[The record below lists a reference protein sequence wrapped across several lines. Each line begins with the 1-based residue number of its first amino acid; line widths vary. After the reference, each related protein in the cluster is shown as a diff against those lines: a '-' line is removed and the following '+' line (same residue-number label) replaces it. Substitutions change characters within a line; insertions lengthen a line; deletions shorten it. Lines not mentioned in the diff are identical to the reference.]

1 MTNVTSLTTKEKL
14 QIENEELIALNGQ
27 LQEMLE
33 HQRSS
38 SNELQS
44 ILYSTNVA
52 TLVLD
57 ADLRILFFTP
67 ATKPLF
73 NLIPSDVGRPLTDLS
88 LLAADR
94 TLQADVRTVL
104 TTLEPVEQEIET
116 QNGAW
121 YIRRVLPY
129 RALDNRVEGVVLLF
143 VDITER
149 RRAAQM
155 LEAARQAAEL
165 ATHAKSRFLA
175 AASHDLRQPLQTLSL
190 MRGVLAQN
198 IRDKKN
204 DEALKLIARLDQT
217 TAVMTGMLN
226 TLLDINRLDSGGIRV
241 EKIRF
246 PINDLLDRLRDEFTY
261 HAQTQML
268 TLRVVSSS
276 VSIDSDPR
284 LLELMIRNLLSNALK
299 YTAQGKVLLGCRR
312 HNGILSIEIRDTGVG
327 IPEDELP
334 AIFDEYHRI
343 DNSISGRG
351 RGLGL
356 GLPIVRRLGDLL
368 GHRVRVSS
376 KLGKGS
382 VFVIEVLL
390 PASGTAL
397 QLERHRSAVNED
409 AVKNAHQT
417 STILIVEDDPEQRE
431 LLATFLKDEGHR
443 TATVPDGIAAL
454 KLVTDSAFQPDL
466 ILADFNL
473 EHGMSGI
480 EVAAK
485 LRKKLNRAIPVI
497 ILTGDI
503 STGTRHEIA
512 LHDCVTLNKPVRLKD
527 LTQTIQRLLSISQS
541 TVRPPRRLDIDDADD
556 NSTSR
561 VIYVVDDDGNVRQ
574 ALRSLLEDSNQT
586 VEIYGSCEAFLE
598 AYRPGR
604 EACLL
609 LDAYLPGMSGLDL
622 LQQLHNAGDL
632 LPVIMITGNSDV
644 TMAVQ
649 CMKSGAVDFMEKPID
664 RHELVERVQS
674 AFEHSQDSEQTDH
687 PA

>member
-1 MTNVTSLTTKEKL
+1 MVFRWEHQLTNVTSLTTKEKL

-312 HNGILSIEIRDTGVG
+312 HNGILSIEIRDTG
-327 IPEDELP
+327 
-334 AIFDEYHRI
+334 
-343 DNSISGRG
+343 SGSPKTSFLRFSTNIIG
-351 RGLGL
+351 
-356 GLPIVRRLGDLL
+356 
-368 GHRVRVSS
+368 
-376 KLGKGS
+376 
-382 VFVIEVLL
+382 
-390 PASGTAL
+390 
-397 QLERHRSAVNED
+397 
-409 AVKNAHQT
+409 
-417 STILIVEDDPEQRE
+417 STILSAGEAVALASVSPLCDDW
-431 LLATFLKDEGHR
+431 
-443 TATVPDGIAAL
+443 
-454 KLVTDSAFQPDL
+454 
-466 ILADFNL
+466 
-473 EHGMSGI
+473 
-480 EVAAK
+480 
-485 LRKKLNRAIPVI
+485 
-497 ILTGDI
+497 
-503 STGTRHEIA
+503 
-512 LHDCVTLNKPVRLKD
+512 
-527 LTQTIQRLLSISQS
+527 
-541 TVRPPRRLDIDDADD
+541 
-556 NSTSR
+556 
-561 VIYVVDDDGNVRQ
+561 
-574 ALRSLLEDSNQT
+574 
-586 VEIYGSCEAFLE
+586 EIYWAIGFGLVRSWGRARSSSSRSCCQ
-598 AYRPGR
+598 R
-604 EACLL
+604 
-609 LDAYLPGMSGLDL
+609 
-622 LQQLHNAGDL
+622 
-632 LPVIMITGNSDV
+632 
-644 TMAVQ
+644 
-649 CMKSGAVDFMEKPID
+649 
-664 RHELVERVQS
+664 VERRCS
-674 AFEHSQDSEQTDH
+674 LNAIDLR
-687 PA
+687 